1 MKEKFIKSS
10 IILIIGG
17 ALTKIL
23 GIIIRMV
30 MSRVA
35 TLESIGLYMLVLP
48 TFSLMM
54 AISQLGF
61 SKGVSK
67 LVSENRYK
75 SKKILFSILPLSI
88 LINITLTIFLIISSR
103 FIANNLLHNEKAY
116 LPILAISLVLPFD
129 SLSSML
135 RGFFFGK
142 EKMTPHVISHLAE
155 QIVRLLLMFLVIPL
169 FKEKGIVYQTT
180 ALILINVISEIASSL
195 VLIFFLPKR
204 FTIKKIDLKPS
215 FHYLKNV
222 LSVAIPTTTTR
233 IIGTIGY
240 FLEPIILTF
249 VLLKCGYTTKF
260 ITTEYG
266 VITAFVMPILLL
278 PSFFTTAISN
288 AMFPIISREYV
299 KKNIFYIKKK
309 LWQAINFSLII
320 ALVSIVLINLFPQFL
335 LNFFYKTNLGIDYLR
350 FLSPIFIL
358 YSLESPLAAFLEA
371 TNHAKWAMYDNL
383 FGIII
388 KTVILFILSYLKIGM
403 YGLLI
408 SMIINILIVT
418 IRHVLNIRK
427 ILHNQFIGSTE
438 DSGIR

>member
-10 IILIIGG
+10 LILIIGG

-23 GIIIRMV
+23 GIAIRMV

-35 TLESIGLYMLVLP
+35 TLESISLYMLVLP

-67 LVSENRYK
+67 LVSEGRYK

-88 LINITLTIFLIISSR
+88 IINITLTIFLILSSH
-103 FIANNLLHNEKAY
+103 FIANNLLHNSNAY

-142 EKMTPHVISHLAE
+142 EKMTPHVLSHLME
-155 QIVRLLLMFLVIPL
+155 QIIRLLLMFLVIPS
-169 FKEKGIVYQTT
+169 FTNKGTIYQTT
-180 ALILINVISEIASSL
+180 ALILINVFSEISAS
-195 VLIFFLPKR
+195 VILIFFLPKK
-204 FTIKKIDLKPS
+204 FTIKKIDLKPD
-215 FHYLKNV
+215 FYYLKNV

-240 FLEPIILTF
+240 FFEPIILTF
-249 VLLKCGYTTKF
+249 VLLKVGYTTNF

-266 VITAFVMPILLL
+266 IITAFVMPILLL

-288 AMFPIISREYV
+288 AMFPIISREYI
-299 KKNIFYIKKK
+299 KNNLIYIKKK
-309 LWQAINFSLII
+309 LKQAILFSLII
-320 ALVSIVLINLFPQFL
+320 ALLSIILINLFPSFL
-335 LNFFYKTNLGIDYLR
+335 LKFFYKTTLGVNYLR

-371 TNHAKWAMYDNL
+371 TGKAKWAMYDNVI
-383 FGIII
+383 GIII
-388 KTVILFILSYLKIGM
+388 KTIVLFALSYLKIGL
-403 YGLLI
+403 YSLLI
-408 SMIINILIVT
+408 SMIVNIVIVT
-418 IRHVLNIRK
+418 IKHIINIKKVLKN
-427 ILHNQFIGSTE
+427 N
-438 DSGIR
+438 

>member
-23 GIIIRMV
+23 GIVIRMV
-30 MSRVA
+30 MARTA
-35 TLESIGLYMLVLP
+35 TVESISLYMLVLP

-54 AISQLGF
+54 SISQLGF

-67 LVSENRYK
+67 LVSEGRYK

-88 LINITLTIFLIISSR
+88 LINISLTIFLIISSK
-103 FIANNLLHNEKAY
+103 FIANTLLHNSDAY

-142 EKMTPHVISHLAE
+142 EKMTPHVLSHLME
-155 QIVRLLLMFLVIPL
+155 QIVRLIIMFLIIPG
-169 FKEKGIVYQTT
+169 FTSRGTVYQTT
-180 ALILINVISEIASSL
+180 ALILINVFSEIMASII
-195 VLIFFLPKR
+195 LIFFLPKK

-215 FHYLKNV
+215 FYYLKNV

-249 VLLKCGYTTKF
+249 TLLKCGYKTSF

-278 PSFFTTAISN
+278 PSFFTNAISN
-288 AMFPIISREYV
+288 AMFPIISREYS
-299 KKNIFYIKKK
+299 KGNKIYIKNK
-309 LWQAINFSLII
+309 LKQAIYFSLII
-320 ALVSIVLINLFPQFL
+320 AVISIVFINLFPTTL
-335 LNFFYKTNLGIDYLR
+335 LYFFYKTDLGVNYLR

-358 YSLESPLAAFLEA
+358 FSLEAPLSAFLEA
-371 TNHAKWAMYDNL
+371 TNHAKLSMYDNL
-383 FGIII
+383 IGIII
-388 KTVILFILSYLKIGM
+388 KTLVLFILSFLKIGL
-403 YGLLI
+403 YSLLI

-418 IRHVLNIRK
+418 IRHILNIKK
-427 ILHNQFIGSTE
+427 IL
-438 DSGIR
+438 

>member
-23 GIIIRMV
+23 GIVIRMV

-35 TLESIGLYMLVLP
+35 SIETIGLYMLVLP

-61 SKGVSK
+61 SKGISK
-67 LVSENRYK
+67 LVSENKYQ
-75 SKKILFSILPLSI
+75 SKKLLFSILPLSM
-88 LINITLTIFLIISSR
+88 LINISLTIFLVFTSR
-103 FIANNLLHNEKAY
+103 FIANHLLHNSDAY
-116 LPILAISLVLPFD
+116 LPLLSISLVLPFD
-129 SLSSML
+129 SLSSIL

-155 QIVRLLLMFLVIPL
+155 QIIRLLLMFLVIPYFRKYGTVIATTSL
-169 FKEKGIVYQTT
+169 IV
-180 ALILINVISEIASSL
+180 INVASEIASSL

-215 FHYLKNV
+215 FHYIKNV
-222 LSVAIPTTTTR
+222 LDISIPTTTTR
-233 IIGTIGY
+233 ILGNIGY
-240 FLEPIILTF
+240 FLEPIILSF
-249 VLLKCGYTTKF
+249 VLLSVGYDTTY

-266 VITAFVMPILLL
+266 IITAFVMPLLLL

-288 AMFPIISREYV
+288 AMFPIVAREYS
-299 KKNIFYIKKK
+299 KKNLIYIKNK
-309 LWQAINFSLII
+309 LKQAIIFSLII
-320 ALVSIVLINLFPQFL
+320 CVFSLTFINIFPDFL
-335 LNFFYKTNLGIDYLR
+335 LKFFYKTELGVNYLR

-358 YSLESPLAAFLEA
+358 YSLEAPLSSFLEA
-371 TNHAKWAMYDNL
+371 TNHAKDVMKDNL
-383 FGIII
+383 IGIII
-388 KTVILFILSYLKIGM
+388 KTILLFILSYLKIGM

-408 SMIINILIVT
+408 SMIFNILIVT
-418 IRHVLNIRK
+418 IRHILCVRKVLEK
-427 ILHNQFIGSTE
+427 K
-438 DSGIR
+438 

>member
-23 GIIIRMV
+23 GIVIRMV

-35 TLESIGLYMLVLP
+35 SIETIGLYMLVLP

-67 LVSENRYK
+67 LVSEGKYQ
-75 SKKILFSILPLSI
+75 SKKILFSILPLSVI
-88 LINITLTIFLIISSR
+88 INLSLTLFLVLTSH
-103 FIANNLLHNEKAY
+103 FIASNLLHNKDAY

-155 QIVRLLLMFLVIPL
+155 QVVRLILMILVIPL
-169 FKEKGIVYQTT
+169 FKEKGTIIATT
-180 ALILINVISEIASSL
+180 ALILINVLSELASSL

-204 FTIKKIDLKPS
+204 FTIKKIDLRPS
-215 FHYLKNV
+215 FHYLRNV
-222 LSVAIPTTTTR
+222 LSISIPTTATR

-240 FLEPIILTF
+240 FLEPIILTN
-249 VLLKCGYTTKF
+249 VLLSGGYSANY

-288 AMFPIISREYV
+288 AMFPIISREYA
-299 KKNIFYIKKK
+299 KKKITYIKNK
-309 LWQAINFSLII
+309 LKQAIMFSLII
-320 ALVSIVLINLFPQFL
+320 AVLSIIFINLFPSFL
-335 LNFFYKTNLGIDYLR
+335 LKFFYKTELGVNYLR

-358 YSLESPLAAFLEA
+358 YSLEAPLSAFLEA
-371 TNHAKWAMYDNL
+371 TSHAKDVMMDNL
-383 FGIII
+383 IGIII
-388 KTVILFILSYLKIGM
+388 KTIFLFILSFFKIGL
-403 YGLLI
+403 YSLLI
-408 SMIINILIVT
+408 SMIINILVVT
-418 IRHVLNIRK
+418 IRHIIKIKEVLK
-427 ILHNQFIGSTE
+427 G
-438 DSGIR
+438 

>member
-17 ALTKIL
+17 ALTKLL
-23 GIIIRMV
+23 GIVIRMV
-30 MSRVA
+30 MSRVS
-35 TLESIGLYMLVLP
+35 TIETISLYMLVLP

-67 LVSENRYK
+67 LVSEGKYK
-75 SKKILFSILPLSI
+75 SKKILFSILPLSF
-88 LINITLTIFLIISSR
+88 LINISLTIFLVFSSR
-103 FIANNLLHNEKAY
+103 FIANNLLHNSDAY

-155 QIVRLLLMFLVIPL
+155 QVVRLVLMFLVIPF
-169 FKEKGIVYQTT
+169 FKDKGTIIQTT
-180 ALILINVISEIASSL
+180 ALILINVISEISSSL

-215 FHYLKNV
+215 FYYLKNV
-222 LSVAIPTTTTR
+222 LSISIPTTATR

-240 FLEPIILTF
+240 FLEPIVLTF
-249 VLLKCGYTTKF
+249 VLIKVGYTTSF

-278 PSFFTTAISN
+278 PSFFTNAISN
-288 AMFPIISREYV
+288 AMFPIISREYGKNN
-299 KKNIFYIKKK
+299 KKYIKKK
-309 LWQAINFSLII
+309 LKESIIFSLII
-320 ALVSIVLINLFPQFL
+320 AIFAIIFINIFPSTL
-335 LNFFYKTNLGIDYLR
+335 LKFFYKTNLGVNYLR

-358 YSLESPLAAFLEA
+358 YSLESPLSAFLEA
-371 TNHAKWAMYDNL
+371 TNHARDAMYDNL
-383 FGIII
+383 VGIII
-388 KTVILFILSYLKIGM
+388 KTIFLFLLSYLKIGL
-403 YGLLI
+403 YSLLI
-408 SMIINILIVT
+408 SMIINILTVT
-418 IRHVLNIRK
+418 IRHILNIK
-427 ILHNQFIGSTE
+427 KVLHN
-438 DSGIR
+438 

>member
-23 GIIIRMV
+23 GIIIRMI
-30 MSRVA
+30 MTRVS
-35 TLESIGLYMLVLP
+35 TMETISLYMLILP

-54 AISQLGF
+54 SISQLGF

-67 LVSENRYK
+67 LVSEGKYK
-75 SKKILFSILPLSI
+75 SQKILFSILPLSF
-88 LINITLTIFLIISSR
+88 LINISLTIFLVITSK
-103 FIANNLLHNEKAY
+103 FIAINLLHNSDAY

-142 EKMTPHVISHLAE
+142 EKMLPHVISHLSE
-155 QIVRLLLMFLVIPL
+155 QIIRLLLMIIVIPL
-169 FKEKGIVYQTT
+169 FKNKGTIIATT
-180 ALILINVISEIASSL
+180 ALILINVLSELVSSL

-204 FTIKKIDLKPS
+204 FTIKKIDLKPDFS
-215 FHYLKNV
+215 YLKDV
-222 LSVAIPTTTTR
+222 LNISLPTTTTR

-240 FLEPIILTF
+240 FLEPIILTN
-249 VLLKCGYTTKF
+249 VLLKVGYTKDF
-260 ITTEYG
+260 ITLEYG

-288 AMFPIISREYV
+288 AMFPIISREYS
-299 KKNIFYIKKK
+299 KKNISYIKTK
-309 LWQAINFSLII
+309 LNQSIIFSLVIAIFSII
-320 ALVSIVLINLFPQFL
+320 IINLFPSFL
-335 LNFFYKTNLGIDYLR
+335 LNIFYKTNLGVNYLR

-358 YSLESPLAAFLEA
+358 YSLEAPLSAFLEA
-371 TNHAKWAMYDNL
+371 TGYANKVMTDNL
-383 FGIII
+383 KGIII
-388 KTVILFILSYLKIGM
+388 KTIFLFILSFLKIGL
-403 YGLLI
+403 YSLLI

-418 IRHVLNIRK
+418 ISHIINIKK
-427 ILHNQFIGSTE
+427 ITK
-438 DSGIR
+438 

>member
-23 GIIIRMV
+23 GIVIRMV
-30 MSRVA
+30 MARVA
-35 TLESIGLYMLVLP
+35 TVESIGLYMLVLP
-48 TFSLMM
+48 TFTLMM

-67 LVSENRYK
+67 LVSEGRYK

-88 LINITLTIFLIISSR
+88 LINISLTIFLVISSK
-103 FIANNLLHNEKAY
+103 FIANNLLHNSNAY

-142 EKMTPHVISHLAE
+142 EKMTPHVLSHLME
-155 QIVRLLLMFLVIPL
+155 QIVRLIFMFLVIPS
-169 FKEKGIVYQTT
+169 FANKGVVYQTT
-180 ALILINVISEIASSL
+180 ALILINVFSEIMASII
-195 VLIFFLPKR
+195 LIFFLPKR

-215 FHYLKNV
+215 FYYLKNV
-222 LSVAIPTTTTR
+222 LSVAVPTTATR

-240 FLEPIILTF
+240 FFEPIILTF
-249 VLLKCGYTTKF
+249 VLLKCGYTTQF
-260 ITTEYG
+260 ITNEYG
-266 VITAFVMPILLL
+266 IITAFVMPILLL
-278 PSFFTTAISN
+278 PSFFTNAISN

-299 KKNIFYIKKK
+299 KGNIVYIKNK
-309 LWQAINFSLII
+309 LKQAIIFSLII
-320 ALVSIVLINLFPQFL
+320 ALGSIIFINLFPEFL
-335 LNFFYKTNLGIDYLR
+335 LKFFYKTDLGVNYLR

-358 YSLESPLAAFLEA
+358 FSLEAPLSAFLEA
-371 TNHAKWAMYDNL
+371 CGKAKKAMYDNL
-383 FGIII
+383 IGIII
-388 KTVILFILSYLKIGM
+388 KIIFLFILSFLKIGL

-418 IRHVLNIRK
+418 IRHIINIKR
-427 ILHNQFIGSTE
+427 L
-438 DSGIR
+438 

>member
-17 ALTKIL
+17 AITKIL

-30 MSRVA
+30 MARV
-35 TLESIGLYMLVLP
+35 TTTEVISLYMLVLP

-103 FIANNLLHNEKAY
+103 FIANNLLHNSSAY
-116 LPILAISLVLPFD
+116 LPILSISLVLPFD
-129 SLSSML
+129 SLSSLL

-142 EKMTPHVISHLAE
+142 EEMTPHVLSHLME
-155 QIVRLLLMFLVIPL
+155 QIVRLLLMIIIIPS
-169 FKEKGIVYQTT
+169 FTSKGTIYQTT
-180 ALILINVISEIASSL
+180 ALILFNVFSELSASII
-195 VLIFFLPKR
+195 LIFFLPKK

-215 FHYLKNV
+215 LFYLKNI
-222 LSVAIPTTTTR
+222 LSISIPTTTTR

-240 FLEPIILTF
+240 FLEPIILTYT
-249 VLLKCGYTTKF
+249 LLKCGYTTSF
-260 ITTEYG
+260 ITFEYG
-266 VITAFVMPILLL
+266 IITAFVMPILLL
-278 PSFFTTAISN
+278 PSFFTNAISN

-299 KKNIFYIKKK
+299 KGNIKYIKKK
-309 LWQAINFSLII
+309 LKEAIYFSLII
-320 ALVSIVLINLFPQFL
+320 AILSIIFINLFPSFL
-335 LNFFYKTNLGIDYLR
+335 LRFFYKTNLGVNYLR

-358 YSLESPLAAFLEA
+358 FSLEAPLSSFLEA
-371 TNHAKWAMYDNL
+371 TNHAKIAMYDNL
-383 FGIII
+383 IGIII
-388 KTVILFILSYLKIGM
+388 KTIFLFILSFLKIGL
-403 YGLLI
+403 YSLLI

-418 IRHVLNIRK
+418 IRHIINIKK
-427 ILHNQFIGSTE
+427 ILKKE
-438 DSGIR
+438 D

>member
-23 GIIIRMV
+23 GIVIRMV

-35 TLESIGLYMLVLP
+35 TIESIGLYMLVLP

-67 LVSENRYK
+67 LVSEGNYQ
-75 SKKILFSILPLSI
+75 SKKILFSILPLSF
-88 LINITLTIFLIISSR
+88 LINITLTIFLVISSK
-103 FIANNLLHNEKAY
+103 FIANNLLHNANAY

-142 EKMTPHVISHLAE
+142 EKMTPHVLSHLME
-155 QIVRLLLMFLVIPL
+155 QIVRLILMFLVIPI
-169 FKEKGIVYQTT
+169 FKDKGSIYQTT
-180 ALILINVISEIASSL
+180 ALILINVFSEISASII
-195 VLIFFLPKR
+195 LIFFLPKK
-204 FTIKKIDLKPS
+204 FMIKKIDLKPS
-215 FHYLKNV
+215 FSYLKNV

-240 FLEPIILTF
+240 FFEPIILTF
-249 VLLKCGYTTKF
+249 VLMKVGYQSSY
-260 ITTEYG
+260 IVTEYG
-266 VITAFVMPILLL
+266 IITAFVMPILLL
-278 PSFFTTAISN
+278 PSFFTNAISN
-288 AMFPIISREYV
+288 AMFPIISREYA
-299 KKNIFYIKKK
+299 KNNKLYIKKK
-309 LWQAINFSLII
+309 LWQTIYLSLFIAIISII
-320 ALVSIVLINLFPQFL
+320 FINLFPSKL
-335 LNFFYKTNLGIDYLR
+335 LMFFYKTNLGVNYLR

-358 YSLESPLAAFLEA
+358 FSLEAPLSSFLEA
-371 TNHAKWAMYDNL
+371 TGNAKKAMYDNL
-383 FGIII
+383 IGIII
-388 KTVILFILSYLKIGM
+388 KTLLLYLLSYLKIGL
-403 YGLLI
+403 YSLLI

-418 IRHVLNIRK
+418 IRHILNIKKVLRK
-427 ILHNQFIGSTE
+427 
-438 DSGIR
+438 

>member
-35 TLESIGLYMLVLP
+35 TLESISLYMLVLP

-67 LVSENRYK
+67 MVSEGKYK
-75 SKKILFSILPLSI
+75 SKKILFSILPLSFI
-88 LINITLTIFLIISSR
+88 INISLTIFLIITSR
-103 FIANNLLHNEKAY
+103 FIANELLHNSDAY

-142 EKMTPHVISHLAE
+142 EKMTPHVISHLME
-155 QIVRLLLMFLVIPL
+155 QLVRLFLMILVIPL
-169 FKEKGIVYQTT
+169 FKNQGTVYQTT
-180 ALILINVISEIASSL
+180 ALILINVFSEISSSL

-204 FTIKKIDLKPS
+204 FTIKKIDLRPS

-222 LSVAIPTTTTR
+222 LNVAIPTTATR

-249 VLLKCGYTTKF
+249 VLLKVGYTADF

-266 VITAFVMPILLL
+266 VITAFVMPLLLL
-278 PSFFTTAISN
+278 PSFFTTSISN
-288 AMFPIISREYV
+288 AMFPIISREYA
-299 KKNIFYIKKK
+299 KKNFLYIKSK
-309 LWQAINFSLII
+309 LKQAIIFSLII
-320 ALVSIVLINLFPQFL
+320 ALVSIIFINLFPKFL
-335 LNFFYKTNLGIDYLR
+335 LNFFYKTNLGVNYLR
-350 FLSPIFIL
+350 FLSPIFVL

-371 TNHAKWAMYDNL
+371 TNNAKLAMYDNL
-383 FGIII
+383 IGIII
-388 KTVILFILSYLKIGM
+388 KTIFLFFLSYLKMGL
-403 YGLLI
+403 YSLLI
-408 SMIINILIVT
+408 AMIINIVIVT
-418 IRHVLNIRK
+418 IRHIFNIKK
-427 ILHNQFIGSTE
+427 ILTQ
-438 DSGIR
+438 

>member
-35 TLESIGLYMLVLP
+35 TIETISLYMLILP

-54 AISQLGF
+54 SISQLGF

-67 LVSENRYK
+67 LVSEGKYK
-75 SKKILFSILPLSI
+75 SKKILFSILPLSFF
-88 LINITLTIFLIISSR
+88 INITLTILLIFTSK
-103 FIANNLLHNEKAY
+103 FIANNLLHNSDAY

-142 EKMTPHVISHLAE
+142 EKMTPHVISHLSE
-155 QIVRLLLMFLVIPL
+155 QIVRLLLMYMVIPL
-169 FKEKGIVYQTT
+169 FKDKTTIIATT
-180 ALILINVISEIASSL
+180 ALILINVLSELVSSL

-204 FTIKKIDLKPS
+204 FAIKKIDLKPDFS
-215 FHYLKNV
+215 YLKSV
-222 LSVAIPTTTTR
+222 LNISIPTTATR

-240 FLEPIILTF
+240 FLEPIILTN
-249 VLLKCGYTTKF
+249 VLLKLGYTSDF
-260 ITTEYG
+260 ITIEYG
-266 VITAFVMPILLL
+266 IITAFVMPILLL

-288 AMFPIISREYV
+288 AMFPIISREYT
-299 KKNIFYIKKK
+299 KKNILYIKNK
-309 LWQAINFSLII
+309 LKQSIIFSLVIAILFII
-320 ALVSIVLINLFPQFL
+320 IISIFPHFL
-335 LNFFYKTNLGIDYLR
+335 LNFFYKTKLGVNYLR

-358 YSLESPLAAFLEA
+358 YSLEAPLSAFLEA
-371 TNHAKWAMYDNL
+371 TGNATKVMTDNL
-383 FGIII
+383 IGIII
-388 KTVILFILSYLKIGM
+388 KTIFLFILSFLKIGM
-403 YGLLI
+403 YSLLV
-408 SMIINILIVT
+408 SMIINIFIVT
-418 IRHVLNIRK
+418 LRHIINIKK
-427 ILHNQFIGSTE
+427 IIT
-438 DSGIR
+438 